1 MVSGGARGTT
11 RGQTRPS
18 LGKSSSGIA
27 KKKSRAKKKSLLP
40 PPREITLR
48 PVSVPRG
55 LAGSAEKLLAEVAR
69 LEKLPV
75 GSRYRKQ
82 RLQVVNHAL
91 RLAIAA
97 AKGGAVT
104 SADEASLENLL
115 DSLAL

>member
-1 MVSGGARGTT
+1 M
-11 RGQTRPS
+11 
-18 LGKSSSGIA
+18 
-27 KKKSRAKKKSLLP
+27 
-40 PPREITLR
+40 
-48 PVSVPRG
+48 
-55 LAGSAEKLLAEVAR
+55 AR